1 MPSAKRVSWAQ
12 LRVGVMAI
20 VAMIILGVLIFLM
33 TGQKA
38 LFVREATIYTY
49 MDDAA
54 ALATGAPV
62 RLNGILI
69 GNVDRVELSGST
81 QPNRVVRI
89 AMSVPRQRLSEIP
102 VDSVAA
108 ISAENV
114 LGTKYIN
121 IKMGLSTQKIRPGG
135 ELRSLDVREFEQVV
149 QASYNVVASLNGILR
164 RVDALITEVQ
174 AGKGTVGK
182 LLVDET
188 LYNRAAAAVDELQ
201 KVAAQV
207 SRGQGTLGKLLYDET
222 LHNQLSAS
230 LARLDAVIEDLQQGQ
245 GTAGRFLRDPALYEE
260 ARASIADFRRILADL
275 NAGKG
280 TAGKFLKED
289 ALYHRVDGFIARM
302 EETLERLNTGQGT
315 AGQLLVNPQLYESLN
330 GATNELRA
338 LIKDIRAEP
347 KKYLRIKL
355 ALF

>member
-1 MPSAKRVSWAQ
+1 MPSAKRVKWAQ
-12 LRVGVMAI
+12 LRVGVMALA
-20 VAMIILGVLIFLM
+20 AMVILGVLIFLM

-38 LFVREATIYTY
+38 LFVREAIIYTY

-69 GNVDRVELSGST
+69 GNVKRVELSGSR

-89 AMSVPRQRLSEIP
+89 ALSVPRERLADIP
-102 VDSVAA
+102 VDSRAA

-121 IKMGLSTQKIRPGG
+121 IKMGLSPQRIQPGG
-135 ELRSLDVREFEQVV
+135 ELPSLDVREFEEVV
-149 QASYNVVASLNGILR
+149 QASYNVVASLNGILK
-164 RVDALITEVQ
+164 RVDSIVSQVE
-174 AGKGTVGK
+174 AGKGTIGK
-182 LLVDET
+182 FLADEQFYQRV
-188 LYNRAAAAVDELQ
+188 LAAVNEMQ
-201 KVAAQV
+201 KVTAQV
-207 SRGQGTLGKLLYDET
+207 SAGRGTLGRLLFEENLYND
-222 LHNQLSAS
+222 LRAS
-230 LARLDAVIEDLQQGQ
+230 VQRLDSVLQELQQGQ
-245 GTAGRFLRDPALYEE
+245 GTAGKFLRDPALYDE
-260 ARASIADFRRILADL
+260 ARATIAEFRRTVEEL

-280 TAGKFLKED
+280 TAGKLLKDD
-289 ALYHRVDGFIARM
+289 ALYRRVDSLVAR
-302 EETLERLNTGQGT
+302 LEQTVQQLNTGQGT
-315 AGQLLVNPQLYESLN
+315 LGQLVVNPQLYESLN
-330 GATNELRA
+330 GATNELRG

>member
-1 MPSAKRVSWAQ
+1 MPSPRRVRWAQ
-12 LRVGVMAI
+12 LRVGLMAI

-38 LFVREATIYTY
+38 LFVREAVIYTY

-54 ALATGAPV
+54 ALSKGAPV

-89 AMSVPRQRLSEIP
+89 AMSIPRQRLSEIP

-121 IKMGLSTQKIRPGG
+121 IKMGVSTQRIQPGG
-135 ELRSLDVREFEQVV
+135 ELRSLDVREFEEVV
-149 QASYNVVASLNGILR
+149 QASYNVVASLNSILK
-164 RVDALITEVQ
+164 RVDAIVSQVEL
-174 AGKGTVGK
+174 GKGTIGK
-182 LLVDET
+182 FLVDEGF
-188 LYNRAAAAVDELQ
+188 YNRVLAAVNEMQ
-201 KVAAQV
+201 KVTQQV
-207 SRGQGTLGKLLYDET
+207 ASGRGTLGRLVYDDALYE
-222 LHNQLSAS
+222 QLRVS
-230 LARLDAVIEDLQQGQ
+230 LARLDTVIQDLQQGQ
-245 GTAGRFLRDPALYEE
+245 GTAGKFLRDPALYDE
-260 ARASIADFRRILADL
+260 ARATVADFRRLVEDL

-280 TAGKFLKED
+280 TAGRLLKDD
-289 ALYHRVDGFIARM
+289 ALYRRVESFVARL
-302 EETLERLNTGQGT
+302 EDTLERVNTGQGT

>member
-1 MPSAKRVSWAQ
+1 MPSAKRVRWAQ
-12 LRVGVMAI
+12 LKVGVMAI
-20 VAMIILGVLIFLM
+20 AAMTILAVLIFLM

-49 MDDAA
+49 MDDSA

-69 GNVDRVELSGST
+69 GSVARVELSGST
-81 QPNRVVRI
+81 QPNRVVRV
-89 AMSVPRQRLSEIP
+89 AMSIPVQRLSDIP

-121 IKMGLSTQKIRPGG
+121 IKMGVSQQKIQPGG
-135 ELRSLDVREFEQVV
+135 ELRSLDVREFEEVV
-149 QASYNVVASLNGILR
+149 QASYNVIASLNGILKR
-164 RVDALITEVQ
+164 IDSLISEVQ

-182 LLVDET
+182 LLVDEQ
-188 LYNRAAAAVDELQ
+188 LYNRVVSVVNELQ
-201 KVAAQV
+201 KASAQI
-207 SRGQGTLGKLLYDET
+207 SSGQGTLGRLLYDEALYKELQT
-222 LHNQLSAS
+222 S
-230 LARLDAVIEDLQQGQ
+230 LARLDAIIQDVQQGQ
-245 GTAGRFLRDPALYEE
+245 GTVGKLLRDPSVYDE
-260 ARASIADFRRILADL
+260 ARATIAELRRTIEEL

-280 TAGKFLKED
+280 TVGKLLTDD
-289 ALYHRVDGFIARM
+289 ALYRRAESLVARL
-302 EETLERLNTGQGT
+302 EQTLERVNNGQGT
-315 AGQLLVNPQLYESLN
+315 IGQLMVNQQLYESLN
-330 GATNELRA
+330 GFSAELRG
-338 LIKDIRAEP
+338 LIKDIRADP